1 MTTKPMDEAL
11 AWQMLVGRKATD
23 RFVYGVTTTGVVCR
37 PGCGSRLPR
46 RENVRFFASL
56 EGARAAGFRACLRC
70 RPDAVAGPEPVAR
83 MCALLERAVDRAVT
97 LEELGR
103 LIGRSP
109 FTAQKMF
116 RAAMGVTPAGYQR
129 ALRGRGLRAG
139 LREGATVT
147 EAIYGAGY
155 GASSRAYEAGALGMT
170 PGRFKAGGKAERIG
184 FAVAECAEAVMGWL
198 IVGATERGIC
208 WVALAD
214 TAEEAEAEL
223 RAEFPAA
230 ELVPDGGL
238 GELVVGV
245 MRAVAGEAVGGLPV
259 DLRGTAFQLKVWRA
273 LTEIPAGETRSYSQ
287 LAGELGMPR
296 ATRAVARACATNRV
310 AVVVPCHRV
319 VGASGALTGYRWG
332 VERKRRLLEGEK
344 QG

>member
-70 RPDAVAGPEPVAR
+70 RPEAVAEPEPVAR
-83 MCALLERAVDRAVT
+83 MCALLEHEVDRAVT

-139 LREGATVT
+139 LREGARVT
-147 EAIYGAGY
+147 EAIYEAGY
-155 GASSRAYEAGALGMT
+155 GAASRAYEAGALGMT
-170 PGRFKAGGKAERIG
+170 PGRFKAGGKGERIG
-184 FAVAECAEAVMGWL
+184 FAVAECAGMGWL
-198 IVGATERGIC
+198 MVGATERGIC
-208 WVALAD
+208 WVALAG
-214 TAEEAEAEL
+214 TAEEAEADL

-230 ELVPDGGL
+230 EIAADGGL
-238 GELVVGV
+238 GELVAGV
-245 MRAVAGEAVGGLPV
+245 MRAVAGEAVGDLPV

-273 LTEIPAGETRSYSQ
+273 LTEIPVGETRSYSQ

-296 ATRAVARACATNRV
+296 ATRAVARACATTRV

-332 VERKRRLLEGEK
+332 VERKRKLLEAERRG
-344 QG
+344 